1 MLTAESE
8 KKLFLIDAFALIFRA
23 YYAFIRNP
31 RINSKG
37 ANTSAVFGFTTA
49 MLDILKNE
57 KPTHLAIVFDPP
69 GPTFRHETFPEY
81 KANRDETPED
91 IRASIPHVYAMAEAM
106 RIPTITEPGFEAD
119 DMIGY
124 LSVLAEKEGFDV
136 YMMTPDKDYAQLV
149 TEKVRM
155 YRPGRQGNP
164 AQVWG
169 PAEVCERFGIE
180 DPLQVSK
187 S

>member
-1 MLTAESE
+1 
-8 KKLFLIDAFALIFRA
+8 
-23 YYAFIRNP
+23 
-31 RINSKG
+31 
-37 ANTSAVFGFTTA
+37 
-49 MLDILKNE
+49 
-57 KPTHLAIVFDPP
+57 
-69 GPTFRHETFPEY
+69 
-81 KANRDETPED
+81 
-91 IRASIPHVYAMAEAM
+91 MAEAM
-106 RIPTITEPGFEAD
+106 RIPTMTEPGFEAD

-169 PAEVCERFGIE
+169 PAEGVRDGLASTIRCR
-180 DPLQVSK
+180 
-187 S
+187 